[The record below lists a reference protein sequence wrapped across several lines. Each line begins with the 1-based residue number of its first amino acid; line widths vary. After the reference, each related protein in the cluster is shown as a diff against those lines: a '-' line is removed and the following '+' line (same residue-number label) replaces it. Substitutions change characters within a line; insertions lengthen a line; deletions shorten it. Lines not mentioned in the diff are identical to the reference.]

1 MTYVIERDSL
11 SGRRYVGIYRAAGGT
26 YKCAGTYS
34 SHERAYEDEH
44 RRSECER
51 LRPGLQA
58 VSAAVSRTTAPAS
71 ADHVSVTMPSAPAFE
86 TAAASRGIA
95 AMGAWDDWSFNPE
108 HLAYRRAHCLRFLR
122 DLLATR

>member
-26 YKCAGTYS
+26 YKCAGTYG

-51 LRPGLQA
+51 LRLGLQA
-58 VSAAVSRTTAPAS
+58 GYLAHLDLPLRPPRGGQQIRAAT
-71 ADHVSVTMPSAPAFE
+71 
-86 TAAASRGIA
+86 
-95 AMGAWDDWSFNPE
+95 
-108 HLAYRRAHCLRFLR
+108 
-122 DLLATR
+122 